1 MLHKFTLFGSR
12 IVYDVASGS
21 VHVVDELTWRILDYW
36 PVASR
41 EEIGAKLGQ
50 EYSREEIEEAVR
62 ELEELKKEGLLLAED
77 QAPAALHLRQQSVV
91 KALCLHVAHDCNL
104 RCRYCFAGTGPF
116 GGDRTLMKEE
126 TGRQAIDFLLK
137 ASGKRQQV
145 EIDFFG
151 GEPLMNFPVVKNL
164 VAYGKE
170 AAAAAGKKIKFTLTT
185 NALLLTEEIERWLN
199 EEEMAVVLS
208 LDGRPEVHDRMRPR
222 LDGSGSYQRTVDHIL
237 RFVNSRNQENY
248 YVRGTFTGLQP
259 DFAADV
265 IYMAD
270 LGIKHLSVEPVV
282 GAPEEDYALKEEH
295 LPQLL
300 AEYER
305 LTEEFLRRQETGQPF
320 TFFHFNL
327 DLTGGPCL
335 AKRLSGCGAGH
346 EYLACDPE
354 GNLYPCHQFVRNKDF
369 WLGTVDTGVE
379 KPELVQRFQEAH
391 VFNKQ
396 KCQNCWA
403 RYLCSGGC
411 HASNYHSH
419 GHLLEPYE
427 MGCALEKKR
436 LECAIYIQLKT
447 AGLV

>member
-1 MLHKFTLFGSR
+1 LLHKFTLFGSN

-21 VHVVDELTWRILDYW
+21 VHVVDELSWRLLDYW
-36 PVASR
+36 PER
-41 EEIGAKLGQ
+41 PQEEIIGILSQ
-50 EYSREEIEEAVR
+50 EYSRVEIEEALQ
-62 ELEELKKEGLLLAED
+62 ELDELRQQGLLLAED
-77 QAPAALHLRQQSVV
+77 SAPAALHLRQQSVV

-116 GGDRTLMKEE
+116 GGDRTLMQEE
-126 TGRQAIDFLLK
+126 TGRRAIDFLLR
-137 ASGKRQQV
+137 ASGNRQQV
-145 EIDFFG
+145 EVDFFG
-151 GEPLMNFPVVKNL
+151 GEPLLNFPVVQRL

-170 AAAAAGKKIKFTLTT
+170 AAETAGKKIKFTLTT
-185 NALLLTEEIERWLN
+185 NALLLNEEIANWLN
-199 EEEMAVVLS
+199 AEDMAVVLS
-208 LDGRPEVHDRMRPR
+208 LDGRPQVHDRLRPR
-222 LDGSGSYQRTVDHIL
+222 LDGSGSYQRTVERIL
-237 RFVNSRNQENY
+237 AFINSRNQENY

-282 GAPEEDYALKEEH
+282 GPPEADYTLREEQ

-300 AEYER
+300 EEYER
-305 LTEEFLRRQETGQPF
+305 LTAEFLARQEAGQPF

-354 GNLYPCHQFVRNKDF
+354 GNLYPCHQFVGNRDF
-369 WLGTVDTGVE
+369 WLGTVTTGVV
-379 KPELVQRFQEAH
+379 KPELVQKFQEAH
-391 VFNKQ
+391 VFNKG
-396 KCQNCWA
+396 KCQDCWA

-419 GHLLEPYE
+419 GHLLAPYE

-436 LECAIYIQLKT
+436 LECALYIQLKA